1 MDKIL
6 YLVHNYN
13 SFQKDQIDAIAEHFN
28 KVYVIVRYKPLS
40 RIVKYLPFY
49 SLNKFDDKYVINMK
63 GTPENVK
70 VFKASVFY
78 IPFGI
83 FNRLL
88 GMVHYR
94 EVDKVI
100 RKNNIKFDLIHSHF
114 IWSSGYVGMKLKEK
128 YNKPFFVT
136 GHGYDVYKL
145 PFKNKWWCEKI
156 KSILNYANSILTVSE
171 GNKKYLL
178 KLGVKESDISVVG
191 NGYNP
196 DLFFDMNKKKAREG
210 LNIPEKRKVLVSVGN
225 LEEVKG
231 HKYLIEAVKILKK
244 KYPDILCYL
253 VGGGSLHSEYTA
265 LIKDYGLQENVFLVG
280 YVKHED
286 VNKWMNAAD
295 IFVLPS
301 IQESFGIV
309 QLEAL
314 ATGTPIVSTRT
325 DGSLELIKEGKV
337 GLLCNVANAEDLASQ
352 IDTAF
357 KKSWR
362 SEEMIDYSKEFTWED
377 ISERILKLYERCYV

>member
-1 MDKIL
+1 
-6 YLVHNYN
+6 
-13 SFQKDQIDAIAEHFN
+13 
-28 KVYVIVRYKPLS
+28 
-40 RIVKYLPFY
+40 
-49 SLNKFDDKYVINMK
+49 
-63 GTPENVK
+63 
-70 VFKASVFY
+70 
-78 IPFGI
+78 
-83 FNRLL
+83 
-88 GMVHYR
+88 
-94 EVDKVI
+94 
-100 RKNNIKFDLIHSHF
+100 
-114 IWSSGYVGMKLKEK
+114 
-128 YNKPFFVT
+128 
-136 GHGYDVYKL
+136 
-145 PFKNKWWCEKI
+145 
-156 KSILNYANSILTVSE
+156 
-171 GNKKYLL
+171 
-178 KLGVKESDISVVG
+178 
-191 NGYNP
+191 
-196 DLFFDMNKKKAREG
+196 
-210 LNIPEKRKVLVSVGN
+210 
-225 LEEVKG
+225 
-231 HKYLIEAVKILKK
+231 
-244 KYPDILCYL
+244 
-253 VGGGSLHSEYTA
+253 
-265 LIKDYGLQENVFLVG
+265 VFLVG